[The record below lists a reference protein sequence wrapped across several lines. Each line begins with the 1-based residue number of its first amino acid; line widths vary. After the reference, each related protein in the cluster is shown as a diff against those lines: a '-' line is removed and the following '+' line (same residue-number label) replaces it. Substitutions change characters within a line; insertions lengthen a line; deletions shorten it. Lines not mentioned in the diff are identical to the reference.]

1 MPDRLLI
8 NVFNVDAAL
17 AAGRAKGIFAAHGLE
32 VDVKVTPNSTEQM
45 RGLGKGSWQIVST
58 AFDNVLGWAGREG
71 AEIVAVAQVSAGN
84 TLPVYVRPE
93 IKTWDDL
100 RGKALAVDAVDTAYA
115 LVLRRVLLAHGLA
128 MDRGDYTLIPKGT
141 TGYRLESM
149 AQGETFAGVLNPP
162 WDQKAEA
169 AGMKRF
175 ADHRE
180 VLPDYPGGVYAV
192 NRMWASENRAV
203 LSTYLR
209 AWNQA
214 LRWAQDEK
222 NRDEA
227 IRVLAEAEK
236 IDAKA
241 AANRLRQ
248 SPKDGRLNLP
258 GLATVLALR
267 VQFGLIPAMG
277 EDLPKYYD
285 ESFYRE
291 TSND

>member
-1 MPDRLLI
+1 
-8 NVFNVDAAL
+8 
-17 AAGRAKGIFAAHGLE
+17 
-32 VDVKVTPNSTEQM
+32 
-45 RGLGKGSWQIVST
+45 
-58 AFDNVLGWAGREG
+58 
-71 AEIVAVAQVSAGN
+71 
-84 TLPVYVRPE
+84 
-93 IKTWDDL
+93 
-100 RGKALAVDAVDTAYA
+100 
-115 LVLRRVLLAHGLA
+115 
-128 MDRGDYTLIPKGT
+128 
-141 TGYRLESM
+141 M

>member
-1 MPDRLLI
+1 
-8 NVFNVDAAL
+8 
-17 AAGRAKGIFAAHGLE
+17 
-32 VDVKVTPNSTEQM
+32 
-45 RGLGKGSWQIVST
+45 
-58 AFDNVLGWAGREG
+58 
-71 AEIVAVAQVSAGN
+71 
-84 TLPVYVRPE
+84 
-93 IKTWDDL
+93 
-100 RGKALAVDAVDTAYA
+100 
-115 LVLRRVLLAHGLA
+115 
-128 MDRGDYTLIPKGT
+128 
-141 TGYRLESM
+141 M

-209 AWNQA
+209 AWTQA